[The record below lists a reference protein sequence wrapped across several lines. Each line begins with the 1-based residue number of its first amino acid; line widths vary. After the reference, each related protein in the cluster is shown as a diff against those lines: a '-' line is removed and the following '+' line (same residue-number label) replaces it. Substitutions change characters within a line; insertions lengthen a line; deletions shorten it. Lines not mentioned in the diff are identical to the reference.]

1 MFNVYKKKI
10 NNINYT
16 TIFTKCLLLNFYEK
30 YTNVWQSYYEF
41 LTIVILQKIW
51 FELIR
56 VIRYNFVKYFEWL
69 DQSNS
74 EGVCERR
81 LSKRFRANGA
91 KFTITRNMQL
101 PSEWISTRFVLYFP
115 FSTTPFPSY
124 PFSHRV
130 CLPTSLDSKM
140 YQALHLPSSLVEGS
154 NWNSWTQLL
163 SLFPYFLP
171 PLSSSHSLP
180 PTPSLSLS
188 PSLFCSYFLH
198 WRWRQL
204 HLT

>member
-1 MFNVYKKKI
+1 
-10 NNINYT
+10 
-16 TIFTKCLLLNFYEK
+16 
-30 YTNVWQSYYEF
+30 
-41 LTIVILQKIW
+41 
-51 FELIR
+51 
-56 VIRYNFVKYFEWL
+56 
-69 DQSNS
+69 
-74 EGVCERR
+74 
-81 LSKRFRANGA
+81 
-91 KFTITRNMQL
+91 MQL

-180 PTPSLSLS
+180 PSPSLSLS
-188 PSLFCSYFLH
+188 PSLFCSYFFTLAMTPITPDVINRLEVIVDFLFIH
-198 WRWRQL
+198 CTCFIHEL
-204 HLT
+204 EIAHSYGIYVVSAY